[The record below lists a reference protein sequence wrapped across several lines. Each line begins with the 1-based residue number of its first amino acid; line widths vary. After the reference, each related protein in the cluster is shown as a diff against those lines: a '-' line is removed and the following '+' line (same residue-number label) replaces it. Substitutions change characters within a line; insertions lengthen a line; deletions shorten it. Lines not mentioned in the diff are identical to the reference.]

1 MCFLKG
7 YVSICGSYTPGR
19 GCVRVLAMSGFFSP
33 DDLFEVCC
41 LVKDECDKNETII
54 NSKDKI

>member
-1 MCFLKG
+1 LKG
-7 YVSICGSYTPGR
+7 YVSVCGSYTPGC
-19 GCVRVLAMSGFFSP
+19 GCVRVLVMSGVFSV

-54 NSKDKI
+54 N